1 MNNGHLIPLQVWDG
15 SEEFDSDQENELMTS
30 VEQTPKTSRSIVKSI
45 RTYLN
50 VSGNGGKQSKKQ
62 KKISDAVVY
71 GPRFDLLFDSYCA
84 KFDLQIDIN
93 EHLMVLCLQH
103 LVTFCSWVRKN
114 DDQITWVSNTLFDYD
129 YLRPEVRNGIVMI
142 IVYTFAAFKARK
154 DPHRMDMFT
163 VLQDT
168 KKGMG
173 LANNKLSL
181 KVFKDPFHFLTFLK
195 TSISGLIDAGYIPDN
210 ERQNHPKPVNTQN
223 VNKEELSAY
232 QEVARLMRDCLSSD
246 NIKGAREMAQNI
258 TTHWQREGKVWFI
271 YLFIMLLMLIFF
283 FFFSL

>member
-1 MNNGHLIPLQVWDG
+1 MNNGHVIPLQVWDG
-15 SEEFDSDQENELMTS
+15 SEEYDSDQENTNELTAS
-30 VEQTPKTSRSIVKSI
+30 GEHAPKTSRSIVKSI
-45 RTYLN
+45 KTYLS
-50 VSGNGGKQSKKQ
+50 VSGKSGKQSKKQ
-62 KKISDAVVY
+62 KKISDAVVF
-71 GPRFDLLFDSYCA
+71 GPRFGLLFDSYCA
-84 KFDLQIDIN
+84 KFNIVVDIN

-103 LVTFCSWVRKN
+103 LVKFCNWVRES

-142 IVYTFAAFKARK
+142 IVYAFAAFKARK

-181 KVFKDPFHFLTFLK
+181 KVFKDPFLFLTFLK

-232 QEVARLMRDCLSSD
+232 HEIIRLMSVCLSSE
-246 NIKGAREMAQNI
+246 NIKGARNMAQDI
-258 TTHWQREGKVWFI
+258 TAHWHREGKVCI
-271 YLFIMLLMLIFF
+271 HC
-283 FFFSL
+283 FSTLCD